1 MRTKRKSSVL
11 ENQTKRFI
19 QLVPSRVRTF
29 LVTAVLS
36 MLVISPAFAHCDS
49 YDGPVVKDALQ
60 ALETNNVGLVYK
72 WISTEQE
79 AEISAL
85 FTKTYNLKKGDKEI
99 YSLVEKHFLETL
111 IRLHRQTEGFG
122 FDGIKAA
129 GTTKPIV
136 QLSDKAIETG
146 NVENLIN
153 QLNGHIAKVVE
164 DKYNA
169 VKELEKVKNESPE
182 KGRDYVKAYVMY
194 THSLEAI
201 HDIVEQVASGHAEHG
216 H

>member
-11 ENQTKRFI
+11 ENQSKRFI
-19 QLVPSRVRTF
+19 QLMPSRVRTF
-29 LVTAVLS
+29 LITAVLS

-60 ALETNNVGLVYK
+60 ALETNNVALVYK

>member
-19 QLVPSRVRTF
+19 QSVPSRVRTF

-153 QLNGHIAKVVE
+153 QLNGHISKVAE

-201 HDIVEQVASGHAEHG
+201 HDIVEKVASGHAEHG

>member
-11 ENQTKRFI
+11 ENQSKRFI
-19 QLVPSRVRTF
+19 QLMPSRVRTF

-122 FDGIKAA
+122 FDGIIAA

-201 HDIVEQVASGHAEHG
+201 HDIVEKVATGHPEHG

>member
-11 ENQTKRFI
+11 ENQSKRFI
-19 QLVPSRVRTF
+19 QLMPSRVRTF

-49 YDGPVVKDALQ
+49 YEGPVVKDALH
-60 ALETNNVGLVYK
+60 ALETNNVALVYK

-79 AEISAL
+79 TEISAL

>member
-1 MRTKRKSSVL
+1 MRTKMKFQITPIQSKGLVQRLSSSV
-11 ENQTKRFI
+11 
-19 QLVPSRVRTF
+19 RVL
-29 LVTAVLS
+29 LVTVALSLFAV
-36 MLVISPAFAHCDS
+36 SPAFAHCDS

-146 NVENLIN
+146 NIENLIN

-201 HDIVEQVASGHAEHG
+201 HDIVEKVASGHAEHG

>member
-19 QLVPSRVRTF
+19 QSVPSRVRTF

-153 QLNGHIAKVVE
+153 QLNGHISKVVE

-201 HDIVEQVASGHAEHG
+201 HDIVEKVASGHAEHG

>member
-11 ENQTKRFI
+11 ENQSKRFI
-19 QLVPSRVRTF
+19 QLMPSRVRTF

-60 ALETNNVGLVYK
+60 ALETNNVALVYK

-85 FTKTYNLKKGDKEI
+85 FTKTHNLKKGDKEI

-169 VKELEKVKNESPE
+169 VKELEKVKNESP
-182 KGRDYVKAYVMY
+182 
-194 THSLEAI
+194 
-201 HDIVEQVASGHAEHG
+201 
-216 H
+216 

>member
-19 QLVPSRVRTF
+19 QSVPSRVRTF

-60 ALETNNVGLVYK
+60 ALETNNVALVYK

>member
-11 ENQTKRFI
+11 ENQSKRFI
-19 QLVPSRVRTF
+19 QSVPSRVRTF

-169 VKELEKVKNESPE
+169 VKELEKVKN
-182 KGRDYVKAYVMY
+182 
-194 THSLEAI
+194 
-201 HDIVEQVASGHAEHG
+201 
-216 H
+216 

>member
-11 ENQTKRFI
+11 ENQSKRFI
-19 QLVPSRVRTF
+19 QLMPSRVRTF
-29 LVTAVLS
+29 LITAVLS

>member
-11 ENQTKRFI
+11 ENQSKRFI
-19 QLVPSRVRTF
+19 QSVPSRVRTF
-29 LVTAVLS
+29 LVTAVIS

-60 ALETNNVGLVYK
+60 ALETNNVALVYK
-72 WISTEQE
+72 WIRTEQE

-201 HDIVEQVASGHAEHG
+201 HDIVEKVASGHAEHG

>member
-11 ENQTKRFI
+11 ENQSKRFI
-19 QLVPSRVRTF
+19 QLMPSRVRTF

-201 HDIVEQVASGHAEHG
+201 HDIVEKGASGHAEHG

>member
-11 ENQTKRFI
+11 ENQSKRFI
-19 QLVPSRVRTF
+19 QSVPSRVRTF

-60 ALETNNVGLVYK
+60 ALETNNVALVYK

-79 AEISAL
+79 AEIFAL

-201 HDIVEQVASGHAEHG
+201 HDIVEKVASGHAEHG

>member
-11 ENQTKRFI
+11 ENQSKRFI
-19 QLVPSRVRTF
+19 QLMPSRVRTF

-60 ALETNNVGLVYK
+60 ALETNNVALVYK

-146 NVENLIN
+146 NVENLIK

-201 HDIVEQVASGHAEHG
+201 HDIVEKVASGHAEHG

>member
-1 MRTKRKSSVL
+1 MRTKMKFQITPIQSKGLVQRLSSSV
-11 ENQTKRFI
+11 
-19 QLVPSRVRTF
+19 RVL
-29 LVTAVLS
+29 LVTVALSLFAV
-36 MLVISPAFAHCDS
+36 SPAFAHCDS

-201 HDIVEQVASGHAEHG
+201 HDIVEKVASGHAEHG

>member
-11 ENQTKRFI
+11 ENQSKRFI
-19 QLVPSRVRTF
+19 QSVPSRVRTF

-60 ALETNNVGLVYK
+60 ALETNNVALVYK

-201 HDIVEQVASGHAEHG
+201 HDIVETVASGHAEHG

>member
-11 ENQTKRFI
+11 ENQSKRFI
-19 QLVPSRVRTF
+19 QLMPSRVRTF

-60 ALETNNVGLVYK
+60 ALETNNVALVYK

-146 NVENLIN
+146 NVENLIK
-153 QLNGHIAKVVE
+153 QLNGHIATVVE

-169 VKELEKVKNESPE
+169 VKALEKVKNESPE

>member
-19 QLVPSRVRTF
+19 QLMPSRVRTF

-60 ALETNNVGLVYK
+60 ALETNNVALVYK

-146 NVENLIN
+146 NVENLIK
-153 QLNGHIAKVVE
+153 QLNGHIATVVE

-169 VKELEKVKNESPE
+169 VKALEKVKNESPE

-201 HDIVEQVASGHAEHG
+201 HDIVEKVASGHAEHG

>member
-1 MRTKRKSSVL
+1 M
-11 ENQTKRFI
+11 
-19 QLVPSRVRTF
+19 PSRVRTF

-60 ALETNNVGLVYK
+60 ALETNNVALVYK

-182 KGRDYVKAYVMY
+182 KGRDYVNAYVMY
-194 THSLEAI
+194 TPSLEAI
-201 HDIVEQVASGHAEHG
+201 HDIVEKVASGHAEHG

>member
-11 ENQTKRFI
+11 ENQSKRFI
-19 QLVPSRVRTF
+19 QLMFSRVRTF

-60 ALETNNVGLVYK
+60 ALETNNVALVYK

-201 HDIVEQVASGHAEHG
+201 HDIVEKVASGHAEHG

>member
-11 ENQTKRFI
+11 ENQSKRFI
-19 QLVPSRVRTF
+19 QSVPSRVRTF

-60 ALETNNVGLVYK
+60 ALETNNVALVYK

-153 QLNGHIAKVVE
+153 QLNGHIAKVV
-164 DKYNA
+164 DYKYNA
-169 VKELEKVKNESPE
+169 VKELEKVKNESCNRFNNRP
-182 KGRDYVKAYVMY
+182 YNAV
-194 THSLEAI
+194 
-201 HDIVEQVASGHAEHG
+201 
-216 H
+216 

>member
-1 MRTKRKSSVL
+1 MRTKRKSFVL

-19 QLVPSRVRTF
+19 QSVPSRVRTF